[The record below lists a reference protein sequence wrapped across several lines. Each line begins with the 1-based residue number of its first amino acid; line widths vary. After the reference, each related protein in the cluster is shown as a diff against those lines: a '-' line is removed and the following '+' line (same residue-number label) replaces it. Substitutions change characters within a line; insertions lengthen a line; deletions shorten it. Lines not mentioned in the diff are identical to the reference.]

1 MRVLALDVGE
11 KRIGVA
17 LGDPTGLL
25 ASPLTTISRT
35 GESADVDEVLRLA
48 GEHEVG
54 EIIVGLPLSMSGA
67 IGPQAKRVSGFT
79 DVLADRAD
87 VSVIP
92 VDERLSTVEAE
103 RLLRE
108 SGAKPSRDRARVGC
122 RRRRRDPP
130 VLSGLKASVG
140 AREGRVG
147 TSMGRGAHHL

>member
-1 MRVLALDVGE
+1 MRVLSLDVGE

-48 GEHEVG
+48 RQHEVS

-67 IGPQAKRVSGFT
+67 VGPQAKLVSGFI

-87 VSVIP
+87 VPVKS

-108 SGAKPSRDRARVGC
+108 SGVKPSRDRARVDAAAAAVILQSYLDSK
-122 RRRRRDPP
+122 RR
-130 VLSGLKASVG
+130 
-140 AREGRVG
+140 
-147 TSMGRGAHHL
+147 